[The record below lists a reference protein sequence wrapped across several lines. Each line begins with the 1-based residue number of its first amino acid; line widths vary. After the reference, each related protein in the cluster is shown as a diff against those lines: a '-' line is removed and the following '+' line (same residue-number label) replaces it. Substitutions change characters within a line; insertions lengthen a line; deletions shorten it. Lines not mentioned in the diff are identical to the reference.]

1 MKERIENVMRMMSLI
16 MMLLLVPLAG
26 AQSTRT
32 QSEAPT
38 QSSATSGAGQM
49 TPVPDAAGNQTPAPV
64 QNTAAQ
70 QTTPAAIA
78 PEHMT
83 RAQAK
88 ETYDRIAAQVKA
100 GDEAADWT
108 TLRFVAE
115 RADLYGKFDESTTQ
129 GRMYSALG
137 SREWSTALYEAQ
149 QILSRNI
156 ANGNAHY
163 VAMIAYEQL
172 GDKAHAD
179 AEDRIVTAIAHSIF
193 GDRNG
198 RSEDSAWVTT
208 SVDEEYFVLRVL
220 GLKPQSQSLAQ
231 KDGKAYDEMKVVDAK
246 DPGHEFV
253 LWFDTTFSMQQL
265 ADVPGRHPSK
275 RH

>member
-1 MKERIENVMRMMSLI
+1 MMSLI
-16 MMLLLVPLAG
+16 MLLLLVPPAG
-26 AQSTRT
+26 AQSTGT
-32 QSEAPT
+32 QAQAPT
-38 QSSATSGAGQM
+38 QSSAKSGVSQVA
-49 TPVPDAAGNQTPAPV
+49 PVADAAVNQTPAPV

-70 QTTPAAIA
+70 EATPAAIA

-115 RADLYGKFDESTTQ
+115 RANLYGKFDESTTQ

-137 SREWSTALYEAQ
+137 SSEWSTALYEAQ

-220 GLKPQSQSLAQ
+220 GLKPQSQSLAE
-231 KDGKAYDEMKVVDAK
+231 KDGKAYDQMKVVDAK
-246 DPGHEFV
+246 DPGHEFA

-265 ADVPGRHPSK
+265 ADAVVKHHSK